1 MARSEILSDTE
12 KSEGRL
18 DKCYLTKWDDKTKSV
33 AMVYGYAKTFE
44 EEYEEIT
51 NNEQ

>member
-12 KSEGRL
+12 KSEGR
-18 DKCYLTKWDDKTKSV
+18 YLTKWDDKTKSV